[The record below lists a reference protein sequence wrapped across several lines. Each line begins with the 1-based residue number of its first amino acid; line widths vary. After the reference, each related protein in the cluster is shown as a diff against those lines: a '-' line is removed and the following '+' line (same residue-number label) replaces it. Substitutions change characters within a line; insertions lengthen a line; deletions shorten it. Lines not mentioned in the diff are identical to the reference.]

1 MEIKIGNTILT
12 ASDDLDA
19 VGYWK
24 LIQRIT
30 RMLAGVSGVTPDS
43 NIMYSLAINLHRFLV
58 ENKDFVIG
66 VVNAG
71 KTKTEEK

>member
-1 MEIKIGNTILT
+1 MEIQIGNTVLT
-12 ASDDLDA
+12 VKDDLDA
-19 VGYWK
+19 IGYWR

-30 RMLAGVSGVTPDS
+30 RMLAGVSGIVPDP
-43 NIMYSLAINLHRFLV
+43 SLMHSLSINLHRFLI
-58 ENKDFVIG
+58 ENKDFVVG